1 MKKCLLI
8 FCLLLALPVHASAEN
23 RVFKVGGTSML
34 PTLKPGD
41 RVTVDTSYYQTHP
54 FECGH
59 LVAIK
64 FSTRKRPMVKRIIA
78 LSGDRVKINN
88 GRIIISGKAPDGSGC
103 NRTRDIAPGSGKIL
117 AIQLKRY
124 DNRVPA
130 KTLIVSG
137 DNREN
142 TFDSLD
148 YGIISKNQII
158 GRVLPDSSS
167 RR

>member
-1 MKKCLLI
+1 MKTCLYI
-8 FCLLLALPVHASAEN
+8 FCLLLVLQVEAGAEN

-34 PTLKPGD
+34 PTLRPGQ
-41 RVTVDTSYYQTHP
+41 RVAVDTSYYQAHP

-78 LSGDRVKINN
+78 LSADRVEINN
-88 GRIIISGKAPDGSGC
+88 NRIVISGTSPDGSGYKD
-103 NRTRDIAPGSGKIL
+103 TRDIAPGSGKNL

-124 DNRVPA
+124 GHRVPPG
-130 KTLIVSG
+130 TLIVSG
-137 DNREN
+137 DNPEN

-148 YGIISKNQII
+148 YGIISKNQIM
-158 GRVLPDSSS
+158 GRVFPDE
-167 RR
+167 